1 MTESPEPSP
10 ESRAPAP
17 RPAQVTPYQLIA
29 VGVPLFF
36 LGVIGT
42 LVVWVVTRT
51 PPGSSPSAS
60 GAPSSDDE
68 PATGAATAFVRT
80 GKSET
85 GGAEAEARRAL
96 ARFRD
101 GIGACVKD
109 VIGVL
114 PGTSP
119 PVPGTMKLMKNG
131 VYASAP
137 SDFRTPVFSC
147 AKYSETQP
155 QPFQIQWQ
163 LGATPTQGL
172 GVAWIDDNGDAV
184 PDRAFG
190 FTAKLVKKKEV
201 TFGEIGALS
210 PVPKVLPG
218 R

>member
-1 MTESPEPSP
+1 MGESAEPSP

-17 RPAQVTPYQLIA
+17 RRAQVTPFQLIA

-36 LGVIGT
+36 VGVIGT
-42 LVVWVVTRT
+42 LVVWGVTRT
-51 PPGSSPSAS
+51 PPGSPSAS
-60 GAPSSDDE
+60 GAPSGE
-68 PATGAATAFVRT
+68 AAPATAPATAFVRT
-80 GKSET
+80 GKSEA
-85 GGAEAEARRAL
+85 GSPEAEARRAL

-101 GIGACVKD
+101 GIGACVRD

-137 SDFRTPVFSC
+137 SDFRTPVFAC

-201 TFGEIGALS
+201 TFGEIGPLS
-210 PVPKVLPG
+210 PVPKVLPA